1 MNIQKLISLNIIAG
15 SLLVSASCS
24 AKPSQSSQINVKTT
38 APHHHSANNVK
49 SSKPH
54 NYLKPGAGISYTHNL
69 PKDLAPGETAVFQ
82 LTLDESYEAGI
93 MSVDIRGE
101 GDVQVFPSS
110 SRASFDMS
118 AANTHVTDV
127 SVTVGSSGRH
137 YLNVRALAKTANGQS
152 MPRIFSI
159 PVQSGPVKAMKMHD
173 NMQKT
178 ATGENIIVMEAQ
190 EVIQ

>member
-82 LTLDESYEAGI
+82 LTLDESYETGI

-118 AANTHVTDV
+118 AANTHVMDV

-137 YLNVRALAKTANGQS
+137 YLNVRALANTANGQS

-190 EVIQ
+190 EVIR

>member
-24 AKPSQSSQINVKTT
+24 AKPSQSSQVTVKTS
-38 APHHHSANNVK
+38 APHHHSVNNVK

-93 MSVDIRGE
+93 MLSLI
-101 GDVQVFPSS
+101 
-110 SRASFDMS
+110 
-118 AANTHVTDV
+118 H
-127 SVTVGSSGRH
+127 
-137 YLNVRALAKTANGQS
+137 
-152 MPRIFSI
+152 I
-159 PVQSGPVKAMKMHD
+159 
-173 NMQKT
+173 
-178 ATGENIIVMEAQ
+178 
-190 EVIQ
+190 

>member
-24 AKPSQSSQINVKTT
+24 AKPSQSSQVTVKTS
-38 APHHHSANNVK
+38 APHHHSVNNVK

-118 AANTHVTDV
+118 AANTHVMDV

-137 YLNVRALAKTANGQS
+137 YLNVRALANTANGQS

>member
-118 AANTHVTDV
+118 AASSHVMDV

-137 YLNVRALAKTANGQS
+137 YLNVRALANTANGQS

>member
-1 MNIQKLISLNIIAG
+1 MNIQKLVALNIITG

-24 AKPSQSSQINVKTT
+24 AKPSQSNHATVISSAT
-38 APHHHSANNVK
+38 HHHTANNVK

-54 NYLKPGAGISYTHNL
+54 NYLKPGAGISYAHNL
-69 PKDLAPGETAVFQ
+69 PKDLAPGETVVFQ

-118 AANTHVTDV
+118 SANTHVMDV

-137 YLNVRALAKTANGQS
+137 YLNVRALANTANGQP

-159 PVQSGPVKAMKMHD
+159 PVQSGPVKAMKPHD

>member
-1 MNIQKLISLNIIAG
+1 MNIQKLIALNIIAG
-15 SLLVSASCS
+15 SLMVSASCS
-24 AKPSQSSQINVKTT
+24 AKPSQSSHATVKSSV
-38 APHHHSANNVK
+38 AHHHSTNNVK

-54 NYLKPGAGISYTHNL
+54 NYLKPGAGISYAHNL

-82 LTLDESYEAGI
+82 LTLDESYEAGT

-110 SRASFDMS
+110 SQASFDMS
-118 AANTHVTDV
+118 SASTHVMDV
-127 SVTVGSSGRH
+127 SVTVGSLGRH
-137 YLNVRALAKTANGQS
+137 YLNVQALAYTANGQP

-159 PVQSGPVKAMKMHD
+159 PVQSGPVQAMKPHK

>member
-1 MNIQKLISLNIIAG
+1 MNIQKLISLNIITG

-24 AKPSQSSQINVKTT
+24 AKPSQSSQVNVKTT

-54 NYLKPGAGISYTHNL
+54 NYLKPGASISYTHNL

-82 LTLDESYEAGI
+82 LTLDESYETGI

-118 AANTHVTDV
+118 SASSHVMDV
-127 SVTVGSSGRH
+127 SVTVGSAGRH
-137 YLNVRALAKTANGQS
+137 YLNVRALANTANGQP

-159 PVQSGPVKAMKMHD
+159 PVQSGPVKAMKPHD

>member
-15 SLLVSASCS
+15 ALLVSASCS
-24 AKPSQSSQINVKTT
+24 AKPSQSSQVTVKTS
-38 APHHHSANNVK
+38 APHHHRANNVK

-82 LTLDESYEAGI
+82 LTLDESYETGI

-118 AANTHVTDV
+118 AANTHVMDV

-137 YLNVRALAKTANGQS
+137 YLNVRALANTANGQS

-178 ATGENIIVMEAQ
+178 ATGENIIVMELSL
-190 EVIQ
+190 IHI